1 MILKSFRYSCGFL
14 CVSLFFHPLSLMAD
28 ASLDLINL
36 SLEEL
41 MKIPV
46 SGASKFDQKT
56 SEAPASVTIVT
67 ADDIQK
73 YGYRTLAD
81 LLRSVRGVAVSYDRN
96 YSYAGLR
103 GFSATGDYNSRFLI
117 QVDGHRLNENI
128 YGLAYIGTESQVDL
142 DLVEKVEIIRGS
154 GASIYGSNA
163 FFGIINI
170 ITKKSSKFGQPEIAA
185 SYGGYDSFK
194 GRLSYGQQFDSGLDL
209 ALSGTDYY
217 SKGQNLYYAEFDTP
231 ATSGGTARNIDGDQS
246 GSLFG
251 RMKYGPL
258 TLESSWLSRDKTLPT
273 ASYGADFNSPNMFT
287 VDKRWYVDLKYQQT
301 VFSNTEVTARL
312 FFDEYQYTAHL
323 PYAGIINNDTALGQ
337 SVGSELIVSRPFFDG
352 THRLTA
358 GAELADN
365 FTQNQKNEDLDPYR
379 LITDIKENSQK
390 WSFFA
395 QDQYRVTPW
404 LGITTGLCLDRSPNF
419 GDMVNPRMAFI
430 IQPQDRTTVKLI
442 YGTALRPP
450 NAYELYYED
459 GVSFKRPEHLDPE
472 KITTY
477 EAILE
482 QRLFTN
488 YRISAGVF
496 SYEIDDMINQVYDPE
511 ADRLVFQNAGQM
523 TAKGF
528 ELELEGAWAAGLR
541 GNIGYTFQDAQ
552 DKSTG
557 ETPTNSPQHI
567 GKANLILP
575 LFSDNWSLGT
585 NLQYLSP
592 RKALDGSNTE
602 AVWIINETLLAKNV
616 RPGLTVSL
624 SAYNLLNK
632 KYKDPVGLE
641 FRQQSGIEQD
651 GLSFLLK
658 MVYTYH

>member
-1 MILKSFRYSCGFL
+1 M
-14 CVSLFFHPLSLMAD
+14 
-28 ASLDLINL
+28 
-36 SLEEL
+36 
-41 MKIPV
+41 
-46 SGASKFDQKT
+46 
-56 SEAPASVTIVT
+56 
-67 ADDIQK
+67 
-73 YGYRTLAD
+73 
-81 LLRSVRGVAVSYDRN
+81 
-96 YSYAGLR
+96 
-103 GFSATGDYNSRFLI
+103 
-117 QVDGHRLNENI
+117 
-128 YGLAYIGTESQVDL
+128 
-142 DLVEKVEIIRGS
+142 
-154 GASIYGSNA
+154 
-163 FFGIINI
+163 
-170 ITKKSSKFGQPEIAA
+170 
-185 SYGGYDSFK
+185 
-194 GRLSYGQQFDSGLDL
+194 
-209 ALSGTDYY
+209 
-217 SKGQNLYYAEFDTP
+217 
-231 ATSGGTARNIDGDQS
+231 
-246 GSLFG
+246 
-251 RMKYGPL
+251 
-258 TLESSWLSRDKTLPT
+258 
-273 ASYGADFNSPNMFT
+273 
-287 VDKRWYVDLKYQQT
+287 
-301 VFSNTEVTARL
+301 
-312 FFDEYQYTAHL
+312 
-323 PYAGIINNDTALGQ
+323 
-337 SVGSELIVSRPFFDG
+337 
-352 THRLTA
+352 
-358 GAELADN
+358 
-365 FTQNQKNEDLDPYR
+365 
-379 LITDIKENSQK
+379 
-390 WSFFA
+390 
-395 QDQYRVTPW
+395 TPW

-528 ELELEGAWAAGLR
+528 ELELEGAWAGGLR

-557 ETPTNSPQHI
+557 ETPANSPQHI

-592 RKALDGSNTE
+592 RKTAEGPDTE

-641 FRQQSGIEQD
+641 FRQHGGIEQD